1 VDDLRLL
8 LEIIVVK
15 DWLRGAG
22 GFSGG
27 GGFSSQ

>member
-1 VDDLRLL
+1 MDDLRLL

-15 DWLRGAG
+15 DRLRAAG

-27 GGFSSQ
+27 GGFLSQ